1 MKRSGTNKYYC
12 SVWDWSAAFGGSD
25 WSRYVP
31 FAFSSALN
39 HATPQSSRAV
49 GIPVSPFTTLYSRK
63 KLETDRKPTLVMQKS
78 LNISHRSISKFQTFG
93 PFASVNHAIPSPIF
107 RLAWPGRRAPGR
119 GRPRPPGPR
128 RIGAPGIQIDCYMGV
143 SKNSGI
149 PKSSTCF
156 WGFSMK

>member
-1 MKRSGTNKYYC
+1 MGPTNTTAVSGIEAQHLAVQTGQGMFLLHSLLLWTMLRRNQAGQW
-12 SVWDWSAAFGGSD
+12 V
-25 WSRYVP
+25 SRYPLLLP
-31 FAFSSALN
+31 FI
-39 HATPQSSRAV
+39 HE
-49 GIPVSPFTTLYSRK
+49 K

-107 RLAWPGRRAPGR
+107 RLAWPGRRVPGR

-143 SKNSGI
+143 SKNRGI